1 MLPADRNVQTQ
12 PHTPRP
18 VHQRWDVL
26 ARAWYV
32 VGRSASLARG
42 TVIGVDVGPQR
53 LAVWRTAQGVVHA
66 VDGFCAHMGT
76 DLAIG
81 RVCGE
86 HLRCFFHHWT
96 IDGLG
101 RCIAAP
107 GRRDPV
113 GRDLTRSWAV
123 EEKYGLIFVYPD
135 EKADSPVPD
144 FPGLEGVPVV
154 VAHGAPITR
163 TCHAHVCMVNGMDAE
178 HLWTVHGFDLDLRPD
193 VTEDPTLGTF
203 DVSLAGPLPRTTRR
217 ERLVHTLL
225 GGRYRYSMRYH
236 GGTLGLLTTLQD
248 TALLSRWPL
257 PETRMLFAYRPTAE
271 GTTHIEPVFVAPA
284 GRGLGR
290 WLAAARLRA
299 MERGFHVLR
308 DDDGRIYDNIR
319 YRPDGAPAG
328 SALEAFHGWIDR
340 LTPSVWSRPQGGPT
354 VTVPSAS
361 SCTEK
366 S

>member
-1 MLPADRNVQTQ
+1 MRPDRRNAQTQ

-32 VGRSASLARG
+32 VGRSASLAPG
-42 TVIGVDVGPQR
+42 TVLGVDVGPQR
-53 LAVWRTAQGVVHA
+53 LAVWRTDDGEVHA

-81 RVCGE
+81 RVCGA

-96 IDGLG
+96 VDGQG
-101 RCIAAP
+101 RCQHAP
-107 GRRDPV
+107 GRTQPV
-113 GRDLTRSWAV
+113 GQIVTRAWAT
-123 EEKYGLIFVYPD
+123 EEKYGLVFVFPD
-135 EKADSPVPD
+135 DVADTPVPD
-144 FPGLEGVPVV
+144 FPGLEGVTLV

-178 HLWTVHGFDLDLRPD
+178 HLWTVHGFDLDLKPE
-193 VTEDPTLGTF
+193 VAESEALGTF
-203 DVSLAGPLPRTTRR
+203 DVSLAGPLPRTTLA
-217 ERLVHTLL
+217 ERLVHALL

-248 TALLSRWPL
+248 TTLLGRWPL

-284 GRGLGR
+284 GKGLGR

-299 MERGFHVLR
+299 MQRAFHVLR

-328 SALEAFHGWIDR
+328 SALEAFHAWIDQR
-340 LTPSVWSRPQGGPT
+340 TPSVWSVPQGGDT
-354 VTVPSAS
+354 ATTPSGPS
-361 SCTEK
+361 
-366 S
+366 